1 MHVRILVAH
10 TGHIG
15 YAEYI
20 CDLIYRSALER
31 GTGIA
36 CRPVSYIKEKSQV
49 ESDHCLGWQQ
59 GGGFSYIETGAIP
72 LL

>member
-49 ESDHCLGWQQ
+49 EKRSLPWMATRRWV
-59 GGGFSYIETGAIP
+59 FLY
-72 LL
+72 